1 MKDDCV
7 FCKIVKG
14 KIPSYKIYEDSDF
27 FVFLDAFPSLEG
39 QTLVVPKGHD
49 VEYLFDMKDDDYCKL
64 MKVVKKISIA
74 VDKALKPIKTGIVV
88 EGLEVDHVHVK
99 LYPLMERKPLDLNSK
114 AEVSEKRM
122 KEIAEKI
129 ASFV

>member
-1 MKDDCV
+1 
-7 FCKIVKG
+7 VKG
-14 KIPSYKIYEDSDF
+14 EIPSYKIYEDSDF
-27 FVFLDAFPSLEG
+27 FAFLDVFPSLEG
-39 QTLVVPKGHD
+39 QVLVVPKEHD
-49 VEYLFDMKDDDYCKL
+49 VEYLFDMDDNDYCKL

-74 VDKALKPIKTGIVV
+74 IDKALKPIKTGIVV

-114 AEVSEKRM
+114 AEVSEERM

-129 ASFV
+129 ASFI